1 MSYYVQ
7 FTYLINQLE
16 RLGILKS
23 RIIYLLLKTTIN
35 WQFFPYWPY
44 WSLPPGGLVSPSGGF
59 ASLLFDQAVPKN
71 SQHHLADWN
80 TICILHQSDCA
91 WLRCLSSQYSLLD
104 ISYGIIITREQL
116 RCMYIESFSSNFHC
130 TKALVHVFGSFSI
143 WCYSQYKG
151 SKYIISPRTAD
162 KLWPN
167 P

>member
-59 ASLLFDQAVPKN
+59 ASLGFDLTVPKN
-71 SQHHLADWN
+71 SQHHLADRN
-80 TICILHQSDCA
+80 AICILNRSDRV
-91 WLRCLSSQYSLLD
+91 WLCCLSSQFKKFTFSVKIKQTGQLIFRFWSLWQKKKKQKWIDKIHKYDIVKCIKTNLTQANYS
-104 ISYGIIITREQL
+104 I
-116 RCMYIESFSSNFHC
+116 FHSC
-130 TKALVHVFGSFSI
+130 F
-143 WCYSQYKG
+143 
-151 SKYIISPRTAD
+151 D
-162 KLWPN
+162 
-167 P
+167 